1 VVTPLRDTGI
11 DCAIISV
18 TDCSQLG
25 HLGMVHLT
33 ESVINTDRSEGLLPH
48 SIEQR
53 QGRRLSYKVARAFVT
68 DA

>member
-1 VVTPLRDTGI
+1 MPPGGGVVTPLPDTGI

-33 ESVINTDRSEGLLPH
+33 ESVINTDRSEAAFYR
-48 SIEQR
+48 IV
-53 QGRRLSYKVARAFVT
+53 LSNVKGGACLTR
-68 DA
+68 